1 MARSKK
7 TIPMAAVLLI
17 LGIALGVFLSSEMG
31 WLTEGQAAP
40 DAKAVALGSDEEI
53 PEAIVQLQNTGKAF
67 VAVGKRTKPTV
78 VAIKT
83 KTKVERLSPKVSKRQ
98 RTPFDDF
105 FGGDLWRH
113 FTPYPEGPRKGL
125 GSGVIV
131 SKEGYILTNNHV
143 IQGAD
148 KISVS
153 LSDGRK
159 FDAEV
164 VGRDKLTD
172 LAVIKIEGEEL
183 SVIRF
188 GDSNALEVGEWV
200 LAFGNPFEQYNTMTQ
215 GIVSAKGREHLNF
228 GSATPIYQNYIQTTA
243 AINPGNSGGA
253 LVNLKGEL
261 VGINAAIQTT
271 SGGFL
276 GIGFAIPI
284 NMARDVMEELIGTG
298 RVVRGYLGVDISALD
313 ADMADALKLDEP
325 RGAMVQGVR
334 EGTGAEKAGIQA
346 GDVILEV
353 NGERV
358 EDAGQLQRMIAHL
371 DPGKRVELTVWRD
384 GAKKKLRVKLGER
397 PDAERMAEKGE
408 GEESKL
414 GVRVQVL
421 TDDTAGQ
428 LGYEDEEG
436 VLVSWVDP
444 NGPAAEKGI
453 RRGDLIQRIGRR
465 KIASLKDYGEA
476 VKELKPGEAV
486 MLLVKRRDRVFFV
499 AIKIPE
505 K

>member
-7 TIPMAAVLLI
+7 SISMAALLLI
-17 LGIALGVFLSSEMG
+17 LGIAFGVFLSAEMG

-40 DAKAVALGSDEEI
+40 AAKAVALGSDEEI
-53 PEAIVQLQNTGKAF
+53 PEAILQLQNTSKAF
-67 VAVGKRTKPTV
+67 VAIAKKVIPTV
-78 VAIKT
+78 VAIQT
-83 KTKVERLSPKVSKRQ
+83 KTKVEYRKVPERQ
-98 RTPFDDF
+98 HTPFDDF
-105 FGGDLWRH
+105 FGDDFWRR
-113 FTPYPEGPRKGL
+113 FFPYPDGPRKGL

-148 KISVS
+148 KIRVS

-164 VGRDKLTD
+164 IGKDKLTD
-172 LAVIKIEGEEL
+172 LAVIKIDGKDL
-183 SVIRF
+183 SAIRF

-228 GSATPIYQNYIQTTA
+228 GRATPTYQNFIQTTA

-253 LVNLKGEL
+253 LVNLNGEL

-284 NMARDVMEELIGTG
+284 NMARDVMEELIGKG
-298 RVVRGYLGVDISALD
+298 RVVRGYLGVQISD
-313 ADMADALKLDEP
+313 VDGDMADALKLDEP
-325 RGAMVQGVR
+325 YGAMVQQVMKD
-334 EGTGAEKAGIQA
+334 ESAEKAGVKA
-346 GDVILEV
+346 GDVIIEV
-353 NGERV
+353 NGARIEN
-358 EDAGQLQRMIAHL
+358 AGHLQRMIARL

-397 PDAERMAEKGE
+397 PDAEQVAEKEE
-408 GEESKL
+408 GEENKL
-414 GVRVQVL
+414 GIQVQAL
-421 TDDTAGQ
+421 TEDIARQ

-453 RRGDLIQRIGRR
+453 RRGDLIQRIGRLE
-465 KIASLKDYGEA
+465 ITSI
-476 VKELKPGEAV
+476 KEYNKAIKKLKPGGAV
-486 MLLVKRRDRVFFV
+486 MILLKQRDRAFFV

>member
-7 TIPMAAVLLI
+7 SIPMATLLLI
-17 LGIALGVFLSSEMG
+17 IGIALGVSFSAEMG

-40 DAKAVALGSDEEI
+40 AAKAVALGSEEEV
-53 PEAIVQLQNTGKAF
+53 PEAILQLQNTGKAF
-67 VAVGKRTKPTV
+67 VAIGKKVQPTV
-78 VAIKT
+78 VAIET
-83 KTKVERLSPKVSKRQ
+83 KTKVERPNPKVPERR

-113 FTPYPEGPRKGL
+113 FSPYPEGPRKGL

-143 IQGAD
+143 IQSAD
-148 KISVS
+148 EISVS

-164 VGRDKLTD
+164 VGKDKLTD
-172 LAVIKIEGEEL
+172 LAVIKIEGGEL

-228 GSATPIYQNYIQTTA
+228 GSATPTYQNFIQTTA
-243 AINPGNSGGA
+243 FINPGNSGGA

-261 VGINAAIQTT
+261 VGINAAIQSTN
-271 SGGFL
+271 GGFM
-276 GIGFAIPI
+276 GIGFAIPS
-284 NMARDVMEELIGTG
+284 NMARDVMEELIGKG
-298 RVVRGYLGVDISALD
+298 RVVRGYLGVNISELD

-325 RGAMVQGVR
+325 RGAMIQQVVKD
-334 EGTGAEKAGIQA
+334 EAAEKAGVLA

-353 NGERV
+353 SGERI
-358 EDAGQLQRMIAHL
+358 DDPGHLQRVIAHL

-384 GAKKKLRVKLGER
+384 GATKKLRVKLGER
-397 PDAERMAEKGE
+397 PDSERIAEKEE

-414 GVRVQVL
+414 GVQVQAL
-421 TDDTAGQ
+421 TADLAGQ
-428 LGYEDEEG
+428 LGYEDEKG
-436 VLVSWVDP
+436 VVVSRVDP

-453 RRGDLIQRIGRR
+453 RRGDLIQQVGRR
-465 KIASLKDYGEA
+465 KIASLKEYSRA

-486 MLLVKRRDRVFFV
+486 MLLVKRQDRVFFV
-499 AIKIPE
+499 AIKISE
-505 K
+505 N